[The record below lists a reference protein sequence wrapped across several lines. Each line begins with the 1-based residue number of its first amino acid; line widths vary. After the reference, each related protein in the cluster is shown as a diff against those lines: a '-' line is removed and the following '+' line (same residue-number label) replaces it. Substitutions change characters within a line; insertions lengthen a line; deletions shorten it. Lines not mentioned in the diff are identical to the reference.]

1 MRNYGHECSTV
12 GRDCAS
18 KCRCFGWA
26 VLASPTL
33 AQGTPLATVAE
44 GGVRVQGRL
53 LKGSP
58 RLSDSRQAKRLE
70 LQVLS
75 TQHRNLLDFAH
86 VWGPTQNPQGRA
98 GSCVASS
105 LQAQEDEVPLGWKM
119 LFPTE
124 PQGGGEPL
132 LCGNRPGPSRCTGI
146 MTPPPSDATRPE
158 MRDHMRKGG
167 DQRTEAHRLADG
179 TFPLSSLSRGAIR
192 TG

>member
-1 MRNYGHECSTV
+1 MWHRREG
-12 GRDCAS
+12 AS

-33 AQGTPLATVAE
+33 AQGMPLATVAE
-44 GGVRVQGRL
+44 GSVRVQGRP

-58 RLSDSRQAKRLE
+58 QLSASRQAKWLE

-86 VWGPTQNPQGRA
+86 VWGPTQSPQGRA

-124 PQGGGEPL
+124 PQGEESPCYVGTGQ
-132 LCGNRPGPSRCTGI
+132 GP
-146 MTPPPSDATRPE
+146 PDAPE
-158 MRDHMRKGG
+158 
-167 DQRTEAHRLADG
+167 
-179 TFPLSSLSRGAIR
+179 
-192 TG
+192 